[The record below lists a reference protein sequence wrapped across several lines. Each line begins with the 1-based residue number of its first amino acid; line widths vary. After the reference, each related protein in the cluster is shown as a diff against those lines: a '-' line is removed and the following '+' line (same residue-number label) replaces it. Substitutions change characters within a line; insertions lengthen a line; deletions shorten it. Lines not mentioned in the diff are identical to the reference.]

1 MGIVKIFTNKYS
13 IRQALALISEY
24 SFYGRPLLMLKYKEN
39 REDYYMEG
47 TLDYIDETTRYYIV
61 VFRLSLTNNFDRVPM
76 DLITELCIYD
86 ERVVEIPPGR
96 YNKDNY

>member
-1 MGIVKIFTNKYS
+1 
-13 IRQALALISEY
+13 
-24 SFYGRPLLMLKYKEN
+24 MLKYKEN